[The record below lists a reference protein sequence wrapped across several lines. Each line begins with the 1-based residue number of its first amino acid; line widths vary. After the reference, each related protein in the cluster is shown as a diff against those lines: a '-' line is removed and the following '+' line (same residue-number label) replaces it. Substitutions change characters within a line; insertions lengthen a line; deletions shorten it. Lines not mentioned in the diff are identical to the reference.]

1 MILRTAPLL
10 LFFSLFACVPAGPP
24 APVPLDVAAIS
35 AAAAALPGV
44 RIDSVDP
51 LSLSYP
57 GEILFARGAVLPLPG
72 GPALLDPLAAL
83 IAAEPRSRWR
93 GTVRSAG
100 GESPPYDLALAEKRR
115 ELLERYLQ
123 GRGVQTG
130 LVTLVAVAEE
140 GPPLELTLLGDQGMN
155 AAISSG
161 VKP

>member
-72 GPALLDPLAAL
+72 GPALLDSLAAL
-83 IAAEPRSRWR
+83 IAAEPRGRWR
-93 GTVRSAG
+93 GTVRAG
-100 GESPPYDLALAEKRR
+100 GESPLYDLALAEKRR

-130 LVTLVAVAEE
+130 IVTLVAVAEE
-140 GPPLELTLLGDQGMN
+140 GPPLELTLLGNQGMN
-155 AAISSG
+155 AATSSG